1 MENIVIGILI
11 GISFAVLLLSFFSW
25 FSVSEGHIA
34 SLSRFGKAIRN
45 DDGRLKLW
53 KPGVHRKLPWE
64 KVHSLSVME
73 KVLELSD
80 HLHPFHT
87 MARDGTTLSLQASVR
102 LIPDLEHAEALIYG
116 IENPIGQIRDYLS
129 CVLRSEIANFGNE
142 YDPGDVFI
150 QLRNQQAKLRAAFEL
165 AASDELCKNYGVKL
179 LGLDLVDMTPPQ
191 ELANAMNSVQT
202 ARADSESLIARA
214 HAVREKRVYSAKMRL
229 EVSQKESSAAEL
241 EMVTIGEHL
250 QSLSSNGTL
259 KNYVDRRVTE
269 VFKQS
274 KLSIVKQEQK

>member
-1 MENIVIGILI
+1 M
-11 GISFAVLLLSFFSW
+11 
-25 FSVSEGHIA
+25 
-34 SLSRFGKAIRN
+34 
-45 DDGRLKLW
+45 
-53 KPGVHRKLPWE
+53 
-64 KVHSLSVME
+64 
-73 KVLELSD
+73 
-80 HLHPFHT
+80 
-87 MARDGTTLSLQASVR
+87 
-102 LIPDLEHAEALIYG
+102 
-116 IENPIGQIRDYLS
+116 
-129 CVLRSEIANFGNE
+129 
-142 YDPGDVFI
+142 
-150 QLRNQQAKLRAAFEL
+150 RNQQAKLRAAFEL
-165 AASDELCKNYGVKL
+165 AASDELCKSYGVKL